1 MIRTF
6 APAKLNLCLHV
17 TGVRRDGYHLLDSL
31 VMHVDAGDQ
40 IWVDDSDHLTLSIS
54 GPFDK
59 EIPIGPE
66 NLVLRAASLLSN
78 DQGAQILLEKNLPP
92 AAGIGGG
99 SSDAAATVRGLC
111 LLRQNPKPDL
121 NSLLSLGADVP
132 VCMTAELTRLR
143 GVGEK
148 LDFLGAPPELA
159 FVLINPRV
167 GVSTNQ
173 VFAALEIKSNSGLRD
188 DMPDPSDL
196 DEWLVWLN
204 YQRNDLEQPA
214 SIIAPVILNVLDALK
229 ALPKAM
235 LVRMSGSGATCFAI
249 MRDRQSAKEA
259 AANLQRAH
267 PSWWVKDAA
276 TCFKNF
282 R

>member
-31 VMHVDAGDQ
+31 VMHVDVGDQ

-111 LLRQNPKPDL
+111 LLRQTPKPDL
-121 NSLLSLGADVP
+121 NSLVSLGADVP

-159 FVLINPRV
+159 FVLINPRI

-173 VFAALEIKSNSGLRD
+173 VFEALEIKSNSGLRD

-204 YQRNDLEQPA
+204 SQRNDLEQPA

-249 MRDRQSAKEA
+249 MRDRQSAKA
-259 AANLQRAH
+259 AAAHLQRAH

>member
-31 VMHVDAGDQ
+31 VMHVDVGDQ
-40 IWVDDSDHLTLSIS
+40 IWVDDSDLLTLSIS

-111 LLRQNPKPDL
+111 LLRQIPKPDL
-121 NSLLSLGADVP
+121 NSLVSLGADVP

-204 YQRNDLEQPA
+204 SQRNDLEQPA

>member
-31 VMHVDAGDQ
+31 VMHVDVGDQ

-121 NSLLSLGADVP
+121 NSLVSLGADVP

-159 FVLINPRV
+159 FVLINPRI

-204 YQRNDLEQPA
+204 SQRNDLEQPA